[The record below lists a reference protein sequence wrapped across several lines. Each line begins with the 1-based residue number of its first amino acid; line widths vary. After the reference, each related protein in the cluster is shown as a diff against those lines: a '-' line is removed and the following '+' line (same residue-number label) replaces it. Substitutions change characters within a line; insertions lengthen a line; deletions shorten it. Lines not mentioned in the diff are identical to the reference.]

1 MYGEQSVSREIPRTL
16 QVLSSESLTGQAA
29 FAPRARAPPRQRFGV
44 PRSSRAVRGTG
55 LHESHLMRTTP
66 IGLVDAPRLAHRGF
80 ACVWPS
86 AALPDTGM
94 VGVGASV
101 GVDIPSA
108 AALDKGLDLAVNI
121 EGYLTPRVSVRGQ
134 LGGAWWDIVG
144 QRFTGTVKPL
154 YVDGNIVYNWE
165 GGAVHPYVTAGIG
178 MYRFRFEQAGLEG
191 SDTKAGFNVGG
202 GVEVLLYAARD
213 GHRRSALSQ
222 GRLVRDAGHGVRR
235 RVVLAHRDGDEN
247 LLLTRAI

>member
-1 MYGEQSVSREIPRTL
+1 
-16 QVLSSESLTGQAA
+16 
-29 FAPRARAPPRQRFGV
+29 
-44 PRSSRAVRGTG
+44 
-55 LHESHLMRTTP
+55 MRTRP
-66 IGLVDAPRLAHRGF
+66 IGIVTLLALLIGVSPLLAQRR
-80 ACVWPS
+80 A
-86 AALPDTGM
+86 PDTGM
-94 VGVGASV
+94 VGVGVSA

-108 AALDKGLDLAVNI
+108 AALDKGLDLAANI

-191 SDTKAGFNVGG
+191 SDTKAGFNFGG
-202 GVEVLLYAARD
+202 GVEYFFTPRATVTGEALYHKVDAFATPVTAFGD
-213 GHRRSALSQ
+213 GSFWRIAM
-222 GRLVRDAGHGVRR
+222 GMKTYF
-235 RVVLAHRDGDEN
+235 N
-247 LLLTRAI
+247 W